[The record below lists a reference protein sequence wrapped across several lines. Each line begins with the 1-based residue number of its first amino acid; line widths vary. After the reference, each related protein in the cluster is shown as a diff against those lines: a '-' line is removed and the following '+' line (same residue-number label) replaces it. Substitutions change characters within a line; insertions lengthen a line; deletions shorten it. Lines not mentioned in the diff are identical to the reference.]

1 MLHRLARRALGSLL
15 VSVALI
21 AFSGSAFAMK
31 IAVVDTQRAIME
43 TEDGLRAQA
52 TLKKLFDK
60 RQRELDKKQRDLQ
73 GEKEQ
78 IEKQRGVL
86 SKAAYQKRAE
96 KWQQEMVQLQQVFV
110 EYNKELQKKENQL
123 TRPIYRKAMGL
134 IRRLA
139 ASTGFDMVLDKQA
152 VPYFRADLDLTDRLI
167 QLYNEG
173 GAGDDEEPADKKPA
187 KAVKPS
193 AAAAPPSAPRAAA
206 AAPAAAA
213 AAAPAA
219 AAPKAK

>member
-1 MLHRLARRALGSLL
+1 MLVAFALL
-15 VSVALI
+15 

-31 IAVVDTQRAIME
+31 IAVIDTQRAIME

-73 GEKEQ
+73 AEKEQ
-78 IEKQRGVL
+78 IEKQRSVL

-96 KWQQEMVQLQQVFV
+96 KWQNDMMKLQQVFV
-110 EYNKELQKKENQL
+110 EYNKELQKKESQL

-139 ASTGFDMVLDKQA
+139 AASGFDMVLDKQA

-167 QLYNEG
+167 QMYNEG
-173 GAGDDEEPADKKPA
+173 GASDDDDKKPA
-187 KAVKPS
+187 AKAPAK
-193 AAAAPPSAPRAAA
+193 
-206 AAPAAAA
+206 APAA
-213 AAAPAA
+213 
-219 AAPKAK
+219 PKK

>member
-31 IAVVDTQRAIME
+31 IAVIDTQRAIME

-73 GEKEQ
+73 AEKEQ

-173 GAGDDEEPADKKPA
+173 GAGDEDEPADKKPA
-187 KAVKPS
+187 KGAKP
-193 AAAAPPSAPRAAA
+193 AAAPSAP
-206 AAPAAAA
+206 P
-213 AAAPAA
+213 A